1 MTLFNY
7 CEVVAGTTEAKTKSK
22 IELNCVGDFHSFDQS
37 RMISLRRIPPTVV
50 ETGRGKEFLN
60 GKNLRKCFI
69 RFCEVQS
76 VNPS

>member
-37 RMISLRRIPPTVV
+37 HMILLHIMPPTVV
-50 ETGRGKEFLN
+50 ETRRGKVFLT
-60 GKNLRKCFI
+60 GQNLRKCFYQI
-69 RFCEVQS
+69 L
-76 VNPS
+76 